1 VAAGRV
7 SFDRARHFLYE
18 NGRLVERRLFA
29 TLFENAPADGV
40 VDALIGY
47 RNPDGGFGHALEP
60 DKRCPDSQPLDVQIA
75 FEFLVA
81 AGAAPSGV
89 IRAACS
95 FLESV
100 TSPSGGV
107 PIALASAM
115 NFPRAPH
122 WSEISPEPGVNPTAA
137 LAGLLYELQIEHPW
151 RERATAYCFAEL
163 ERAVPHEA
171 HAIRCV
177 FHLLE
182 WAPDR
187 ERASALAVR
196 VAEAL
201 PTADWFRAD
210 PDDRAY
216 GVAPPSFAPTPK
228 SPWRSRFDDATF
240 EAHLDRLERDQQPDG
255 GWPISWNAPG
265 SAAELEWRGIET
277 LRAIRILEAYGRL

>member
-1 VAAGRV
+1 M
-7 SFDRARHFLYE
+7 FLYE
-18 NGRLVERRLFA
+18 NARLVERRLFA
-29 TLFENAPADGV
+29 ILFENAPANGV

-75 FEFLVA
+75 FETLAA
-81 AGAAPSGV
+81 AGVAPVDLIHG
-89 IRAACS
+89 ACS

-107 PIALASAM
+107 PIALPSAM
-115 NFPRAPH
+115 KYPRASH

-137 LAGLLYELQIEHPW
+137 LAALLYELQIEHPW

-163 ERAVPHEA
+163 EGAVPHEA

-187 ERASALAVR
+187 ERAAALADR
-196 VAEAL
+196 VANAL

-210 PDDRAY
+210 PDDGAY
-216 GVAPPSFAPTPK
+216 GVAPPSFAPTPN
-228 SPWRSRFDDATF
+228 SPWRARFDDSTF

-255 GWPISWNAPG
+255 GWPISWNPPG
-265 SAAELEWRGIET
+265 PAAEIEWRGIET
-277 LRAIRILEAYGRL
+277 LRAIRILDAYGRM